1 MKYTPKHSDV
11 RMRAIYASLIV
22 ASFVMMSVGTG
33 IVKTVLLSVAIVC
46 LGVGITLFIKCDMT
60 TYTYIVLDRE
70 NTFDFY
76 VDKANGKRS
85 AYVCYYPLSDALTL
99 EKYEKGT
106 KKALRERFGKMFF
119 YHYSHNRFCDD
130 KYALVFK
137 NEGYCDCVICQLDK
151 ESVELLMRGIS
162 KSAKSEEDAQA

>member
-1 MKYTPKHSDV
+1 MKFSPQHSDV

-22 ASFVMMSVGTG
+22 SSFVLMSVGTG
-33 IVKTVLLSVAIVC
+33 IVKTVLLSLAVVC

-70 NTFDFY
+70 KGLDFY
-76 VDKANGKRS
+76 VDRANGKRS
-85 AYVCYYPLSDALTL
+85 AYVCYYPLSDAIAL

-106 KKALRERFGKMFF
+106 RKALRQRFGKSFF
-119 YHYSHNRFCDD
+119 YHYSHNRFCCDR
-130 KYALVFK
+130 YVLVFK

-151 ESVELLMRGIS
+151 ESYDFLKGAIS
-162 KSAKSEEDAQA
+162 VPENNAEKNV

>member
-1 MKYTPKHSDV
+1 
-11 RMRAIYASLIV
+11 MRAIYASLIV

-33 IVKTVLLSVAIVC
+33 IVKTVLVSLAVVC
-46 LGVGITLFIKCDMT
+46 LGVGITLFIKYDMT

-76 VDKANGKRS
+76 VDKASGKRN
-85 AYVCYYPLSDALTL
+85 AYVCYYPLADALAL

-106 KKALRERFGKMFF
+106 KKALRERFGKTFF

-151 ESVELLMRGIS
+151 ESYDLLKLGIS
-162 KSAKSEEDAQA
+162 KSSKNEENAKA